1 MSKSVNAVPI
11 VEDPV
16 ELSLQFDVKTN
27 GDKDPKYSQKQIF
40 EMGKKKA
47 VEKKGKSKADKIKE
61 DRAKA
66 VAASARSQSRQSELR
81 KKGYNIG

>member
-1 MSKSVNAVPI
+1 MSKSIDAVPI
-11 VEDPV
+11 IEDPTEV
-16 ELSLQFDVKTN
+16 NLQFDVKTN
-27 GDKDPKYSQKQIF
+27 GDKEPKYSQKQIF
-40 EMGKKKA
+40 ELGKKKA

-66 VAASARSQSRQSELR
+66 VSASASSQSRQNALR